1 MQDFKVAIFDL
12 DGTLLNTYAGVRDG
26 VLYLIDKYNLPEL
39 SEEQLRTFVGPPIKK
54 SMMAHFGVAEDLA
67 DEMQKSFREYYAN
80 EAILNAEHYEGMLET
95 LTTLRKNGVYTT
107 VATYKRKDMAEK
119 VLHHY
124 SLDVALDSIFGS
136 DADGKLTKSDII
148 KLALKKSGVV
158 RYTDAIMIGDTDND
172 AKGAEE
178 LGVPFIGVTYGFGFK
193 SKEDVNKFQNIGT
206 VDKPKELIKFIVK
219 EA

>member
-12 DGTLLNTYAGVRDG
+12 DGTLLNTYSGVREG

-39 SEEQLRTFVGPPIKK
+39 TEGQLRTFVGPPIKK
-54 SMMAHFGVAEDLA
+54 SMMTHFGVTENLA
-67 DEMQKSFREYYAN
+67 DEMQKAFREYYAD

-95 LTTLRKNGVYTT
+95 LITLQKNGVYTT
-107 VATYKRKDMAEK
+107 VATYKRKDMAER

-124 SLDVALDSIFGS
+124 GLDTALDSIFGS
-136 DADGKLTKSDII
+136 DAEGQLTKSDII
-148 KLALKKSGVV
+148 KMALKESGVD
-158 RYTDAIMIGDTDND
+158 RYTDAVMIGDTDND

-193 SKEDVNKFQNIGT
+193 SEEDISKYPNVGSI
-206 VDKPKELIKFIVK
+206 
-219 EA
+219 